1 MTEQN
6 EPSGEHG
13 AGLTKQGSGVGRT
26 GGREGG
32 RGERRGEERE
42 EEKKEETNKKGR
54 ERREAGIVW
63 LKRIILV

>member
-32 RGERRGEERE
+32 
-42 EEKKEETNKKGR
+42 GR
-54 ERREAGIVW
+54 ERRKKKKE
-63 LKRIILV
+63 KRRRKKKPIRKEEREGRRGLCG